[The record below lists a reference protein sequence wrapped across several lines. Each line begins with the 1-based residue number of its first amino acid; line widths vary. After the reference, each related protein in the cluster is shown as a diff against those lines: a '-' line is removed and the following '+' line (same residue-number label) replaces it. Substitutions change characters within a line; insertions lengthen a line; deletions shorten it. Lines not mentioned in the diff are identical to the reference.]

1 MVSEERADWS
11 ILASLSLRTLLC
23 GAHRRLSLQLEY
35 QIIQVVPRYIQT
47 FSVRCGV
54 DFCHRVDSDSLLM
67 DDIKKLK
74 ETEGQDHVLLHVMFD
89 DKFPYSPPFIRVV
102 KPVLSGGYVL
112 AGGAICM
119 ELLTPQVR
127 RERFW

>member
-1 MVSEERADWS
+1 MED
-11 ILASLSLRTLLC
+11 L
-23 GAHRRLSLQLEY
+23 
-35 QIIQVVPRYIQT
+35 
-47 FSVRCGV
+47 
-54 DFCHRVDSDSLLM
+54 
-67 DDIKKLK
+67 KKLK

-119 ELLTPQVR
+119 ELLTPQVYHSTYHIAVFSWGSNFR
-127 RERFW
+127 IFHDGENPRTFATYAHVW